1 MNNYFFNGWNRIV
14 VYKLWLIRVK
24 IFVKDNI
31 KRVDLLYLKVEF
43 KFNECLCCINGK
55 KIIVFKVKLLINVE
69 KDNIFL
75 NVCINNFDVRI
86 LNFFF
91 RWKLNIFLC
100 NKFKR
105 CCFVWWC
112 LYEFDWFWLEL

>member
-43 KFNECLCCINGK
+43 
-55 KIIVFKVKLLINVE
+55 
-69 KDNIFL
+69 
-75 NVCINNFDVRI
+75 
-86 LNFFF
+86 
-91 RWKLNIFLC
+91 
-100 NKFKR
+100 
-105 CCFVWWC
+105 
-112 LYEFDWFWLEL
+112 